1 MYLSTSK
8 LRCAAITIALLSAAP
23 FASANS
29 TDDTWNFGSGT
40 FASNDWLNTD
50 AGNDVQLSAWVTN
63 DNNNN
68 LYAARD
74 NAYYGGKLGGAYT
87 DPLTSTN
94 GISAIK
100 DFGFSGLGIEQNK
113 YDFDARERYRPD
125 GSWWKRDCDSGDGS
139 GDYQSQCYDYDGD
152 NHGIDNADG
161 DELLIL
167 EFDEAVALHSFTLGY
182 INGDSDMSVF
192 ALSPSSTYV
201 AGSGGTVAGLNGA
214 SLSLG
219 GGNSLASKGFEL
231 VGHYKDVALGS
242 AQNVFSSAASAFA
255 SNVWAIATLV
265 TGLDSNSDHHI
276 DYVKLQ
282 SVVAKALPPSTP
294 PSEVPAPATFALLLL
309 GAGVLRRSQ
318 RVR

>member
-8 LRCAAITIALLSAAP
+8 LRCAAITIALLSTAP
-23 FASANS
+23 LASANS
-29 TDDTWNFGSGT
+29 TDDTWNFGSGGGNT
-40 FASNDWLNTD
+40 GNDWLNTD

-74 NAYYGGKLGGAYT
+74 NAYYGGRLGGAYT
-87 DPLTSTN
+87 DPLTPSN

-100 DFGFSGLGIEQNK
+100 DFGSSGLGIEQDK
-113 YDFDARERYRPD
+113 YDFDASERYRQSNRD
-125 GSWWKRDCDSGDGS
+125 RSDCDSGNGS
-139 GDYQSQCYDYDGD
+139 GNYQSQCYDYDGD

-242 AQNVFSSAASAFA
+242 AQNVFSNAASAFA